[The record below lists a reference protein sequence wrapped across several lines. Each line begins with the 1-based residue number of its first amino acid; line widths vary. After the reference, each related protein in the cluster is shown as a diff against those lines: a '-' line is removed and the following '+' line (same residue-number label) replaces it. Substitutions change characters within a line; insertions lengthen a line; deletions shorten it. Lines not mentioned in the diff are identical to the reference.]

1 MMYIRINCTLNIILY
16 FIKRRKEESFD
27 MKFKKKE
34 KLYDIFDG
42 GTSKIQ
48 FYKPIFF
55 NIYL

>member
-1 MMYIRINCTLNIILY
+1 MYIRINCTLNITLY